1 MKPRPETAA
10 EIVADAEARL
20 FEAGITLASLPAR
33 GLMPSTRV
41 SAWRDTLMDLDDL
54 LSITGDEIVRPP
66 IPSAAKISRMDEAL
80 NWVAGIPAENHRRV
94 VLLWMMINPIS
105 RRHRYS
111 WRQIGSQMRISHVTA
126 KGWFSAGLSD
136 ITKKNY
142 T

>member
-1 MKPRPETAA
+1 MRPRPETAA

-20 FEAGITLASLPAR
+20 FEAGVTLASLPAR
-33 GLMPSTRV
+33 DLAPSTRV

-54 LSITGDEIVRPP
+54 LSITGDEIIRPP

-105 RRHRYS
+105 GRHRYS
-111 WRQIGSQMRISHVTA
+111 WRVIGGKMGISHHTA
-126 KGWFSAGLSD
+126 KGWFSAGLSA

>member
-1 MKPRPETAA
+1 MKARPETAA
-10 EIVADAEARL
+10 DIVADAEARL

-33 GLMPSTRV
+33 GLAPSTRV
-41 SAWRDTLMDLDDL
+41 SAWRETLMDLDDL
-54 LSITGDEIVRPP
+54 LSIQGDEVVRPA
-66 IPSAAKISRMDEAL
+66 IPSAAKISRMDETL
-80 NWVAGIPAENHRRV
+80 CWVADIKAENHRRV
-94 VLLWMMINPIS
+94 VLLWMMINPLS

-111 WRQIGSQMRISHVTA
+111 WRQIGTQMGISHVTA

>member
-41 SAWRDTLMDLDDL
+41 SAWRDTLMDMDDL

-94 VLLWMMINPIS
+94 MLLWMMINPIS

-111 WRQIGSQMRISHVTA
+111 WRQIGDQMRVSHHTA

-142 T
+142 A

>member
-33 GLMPSTRV
+33 GLTPSTRV

-111 WRQIGSQMRISHVTA
+111 WRQIGDQMRISHHTA

-142 T
+142 A